1 MKKQTVLFLCVHN
14 SARSQMAEALLNHVC
29 PESFAAESAGLSPGQ
44 LNLVVVRA
52 LAEIGLDIAGKP
64 TRDAFSL
71 VQQGRSFDY
80 VVTVCSEAD
89 AAGCPVFPGRA
100 TRLHWPFPDPS
111 GFTGTEEE
119 RLERTREVRDAIRR
133 KVDAFCETFCPAG
146 ELAAT
151 A

>member
-1 MKKQTVLFLCVHN
+1 MEKKTVLFLCVHN

-29 PESFAAESAGLSPGQ
+29 PGHFAAESAGLSPGK
-44 LNLVVVRA
+44 LNPVVVRA
-52 LAEIGLDIAGKP
+52 LAEVGLDIADRT

-71 VQQGRSFDY
+71 VQQGRAFDY
-80 VVTVCSEAD
+80 VITVCSEAD

-111 GFTGTEEE
+111 GFTGTEDE
-119 RLERTREVRDAIRR
+119 RLARTREVRDAIRR
-133 KVDAFCETFCPAG
+133 KVDAFCETLCPAG
-146 ELAAT
+146 SLAAT